1 MTGTNTV
8 TPTATSHPTS
18 TATSPSTET
27 RTRTQART
35 RARRDGPPTG
45 VFLAV
50 VALCTAVTAANI
62 YLAAPLLNLIAHD
75 LGVAPSAA
83 GWIASVAQLGYAAGL
98 LLFAPLGDTAD
109 RRRLVGALSAAA
121 AAALVVAGLA
131 PGLPALGAAVFAASA
146 ATVVPQLLVPL
157 VAERAPAARRG
168 RHLGVVVAGLFAG
181 VVAARVLGGLAG
193 QAYGWRAVFL
203 GAAGLTALIG
213 LATAVLLPAETRPRT
228 KTDPL
233 TALRGIA
240 RVPRVLA
247 ASAELRSA
255 CLRQA
260 GMYGAWSAL
269 WTALALL
276 LTGPGYGMSTG
287 TAGLFGL
294 FGLTASAV
302 GPLAGGL
309 VDRFGVARVVGFAY
323 VLAAVSVPLFWL
335 GGSWIWALCAAA
347 VLLHAGLMA
356 GQVANQTRALTA
368 TASPATANTA
378 YIVAAFIGGAAAS
391 ALAAPAFGH
400 WGWGG
405 VCAVAACW
413 LALGWL
419 GAAGRPGRVTRTTRA
434 TPARTR

>member
-1 MTGTNTV
+1 MDTDTV
-8 TPTATSHPTS
+8 TPAAIS
-18 TATSPSTET
+18 TP
-27 RTRTQART
+27 
-35 RARRDGPPTG
+35 ARRGTPPTG

-50 VALCTAVTAANI
+50 ISLCTAVTAANI
-62 YLAAPLLNLIAHD
+62 YLAAPLLDLIARD

-83 GWIASVAQLGYAAGL
+83 GWIASAAQLGYAAGL

-121 AAALVVAGLA
+121 GVALVVAGLA
-131 PGLPALGAAVFAASA
+131 PGLPALGAAVFAAGA

-157 VAERAPAARRG
+157 VAERAPAERRG

-213 LATAVLLPAETRPRT
+213 LATAALLPAETRPRT
-228 KTDPL
+228 KIDPL
-233 TALRGIA
+233 AVLKGVA

-247 ASAELRSA
+247 ASAEVRSA
-255 CLRQA
+255 CLRQG

-287 TAGLFGL
+287 AAGLFGL
-294 FGLTASAV
+294 FGLTASAM
-302 GPLAGGL
+302 GPLSGGL
-309 VDRFGVARVVGFAY
+309 VDRFGVTRVVGAAY
-323 VLAAVSVPLFWL
+323 VLAAASVPLFWL
-335 GGSWIWALCAAA
+335 GGSRIWALCVAA
-347 VLLHAGLMA
+347 VLLHAGLMT

-368 TASPATANTA
+368 TSSPATANTA
-378 YIVAAFIGGAAAS
+378 YIVSAFIGGAAAS
-391 ALAAPAFGH
+391 ALAAPAYGH

-413 LALGWL
+413 LVLGWL
-419 GAAGRPGRVTRTTRA
+419 GAARRPGLTPRTGRA
-434 TPARTR
+434 A

>member
-1 MTGTNTV
+1 MTATDANRDRGRGRATDTDTDTV
-8 TPTATSHPTS
+8 TPTATSTP
-18 TATSPSTET
+18 
-27 RTRTQART
+27 
-35 RARRDGPPTG
+35 ARRGTPPTG

-50 VALCTAVTAANI
+50 IALCTAVTAANI
-62 YLAAPLLNLIAHD
+62 YLAAPLLDLIARD

-121 AAALVVAGLA
+121 GVALVVAGLA
-131 PGLPALGAAVFAASA
+131 PGLPALGAAVFAAGA

-157 VAERAPAARRG
+157 VAERAPAERRG

-213 LATAVLLPAETRPRT
+213 LATAALLPAETRPRT
-228 KTDPL
+228 KSDPPAVL
-233 TALRGIA
+233 KGVA

-247 ASAELRSA
+247 ASAEVRSA
-255 CLRQA
+255 CLRQG

-287 TAGLFGL
+287 AAGLFGL
-294 FGLTASAV
+294 FGLTASAM
-302 GPLAGGL
+302 GPLSGGL
-309 VDRFGVARVVGFAY
+309 VDRFGVTRVVGAAY
-323 VLAAVSVPLFWL
+323 VLAASSVPLFWL
-335 GGSWIWALCAAA
+335 GGSRIWALCVAA
-347 VLLHAGLMA
+347 VLLHAGLMT

-368 TASPATANTA
+368 TSSPAAANTA
-378 YIVAAFIGGAAAS
+378 YIVAAFVGGAAAS
-391 ALAAPAFGH
+391 ALAAPAYGH

-413 LALGWL
+413 LVLGWL
-419 GAAGRPGRVTRTTRA
+419 GAARRPGLTPRTGRA
-434 TPARTR
+434 A